1 VLKAWKDRSIFDLIE
16 YFCSIL
22 IAFFMLVDQ
31 KIVTYLIAALGLNAI
46 VSGFVRGAV
55 KPQRYQLFFPALF
68 VFYLFGLIF
77 TENFEYGGKDIE
89 TRLSFFLFPI
99 IYATFKRE
107 KPINLSIL
115 IWSFVLGAF
124 IYLGISLKVASE
136 CMEIER
142 TRFCYESYQLSRW
155 IHPTYAAIYLIV
167 GSGFVLADA
176 FYKNV
181 HLWKKIVAPIVTV
194 VFYYFVY
201 KFYSLGPWISFGGM
215 LITVGFAI
223 FYFRKKVYLFFIG
236 ATIFGVIGFMAV
248 QNLDLLASDYNAVK
262 KELGTYFKNKE
273 AYIEANKNSPG
284 SVNARLLIWNV
295 SFEVIAEHPFGV
307 GTGDGKDVLM
317 DYYQN
322 KGMNA
327 FAERKLN
334 QHCQYLQTA
343 GAIGI
348 FPALFLIFAMIYLTV
363 KGFRHKNYFLLILVS
378 TFATGCLF
386 ESILERQWG
395 IIFFLFFLSIIL
407 TNLGADKA
415 KSESITQ

>member
-1 VLKAWKDRSIFDLIE
+1 
-16 YFCSIL
+16 
-22 IAFFMLVDQ
+22 MLVDQ

-46 VSGFVRGAV
+46 VSGFVRGVV
-55 KPQRYQLFFPALF
+55 KPRLNQLFFPALF
-68 VFYLFGLIF
+68 VFYLLGLFF

-107 KPINLSIL
+107 KPLNLSLL
-115 IWSFVLGAF
+115 IWSFVLGALV
-124 IYLGISLKVASE
+124 YLGISLKVAND

-176 FYKNV
+176 FR
-181 HLWKKIVAPIVTV
+181 KKRKWWLKIFAV
-194 VFYYFVY
+194 VVSVIFYYFVY
-201 KFYSLGPWISFGGM
+201 KFYSLGPWISFVGM
-215 LITVGFAI
+215 VMTVGIAF
-223 FYFRKKVYLFFIG
+223 FYFRKKMYLFLIG
-236 ATIFGVIGFMAV
+236 AVVFCIGGFLAI
-248 QNLDLLASDYNAVK
+248 QQLDLLASDYNAVK
-262 KELGTYFKNKE
+262 KELGDYFSDSE

-295 SFEVIAEHPFGV
+295 SFEMIVDHPFGV

-317 DYYQN
+317 QYYN
-322 KGMNA
+322 DKGMDA

-343 GAIGI
+343 GAIGVL
-348 FPALFLIFAMIYLTV
+348 PALFLLFAMIYLTV
-363 KGFRHKNYFLLILVS
+363 KGFQHRNYLLLILVS

-395 IIFFLFFLSIIL
+395 IIFFLFFLSVIL
-407 TNLGADKA
+407 TNLGTDKT
-415 KSESITQ
+415 KSESITE